1 MKGSV
6 TIVDNF
12 FFHGDVL
19 NKTKSTKGRGVYN
32 LGKLFAEVKQ
42 IYKKYFTNL

>member
-6 TIVDNF
+6 IIVDNF

-19 NKTKSTKGRGVYN
+19 NKTKSTKVGRQPW
-32 LGKLFAEVKQ
+32 KLFAEVKQ